1 MKKNVATLFLLNV
14 ENKTKQTL
22 SLCKWEVLAEIVIK
36 KNDFFWYNDPCAF
49 APSVIMSLR
58 DI

>member
-1 MKKNVATLFLLNV
+1 MKRNVATLFLLNV
-14 ENKTKQTL
+14 EKKKTL
-22 SLCKWEVLAEIVIK
+22 SLCKWEVLAELVIK

-49 APSVIMSLR
+49 APLVIMSLR